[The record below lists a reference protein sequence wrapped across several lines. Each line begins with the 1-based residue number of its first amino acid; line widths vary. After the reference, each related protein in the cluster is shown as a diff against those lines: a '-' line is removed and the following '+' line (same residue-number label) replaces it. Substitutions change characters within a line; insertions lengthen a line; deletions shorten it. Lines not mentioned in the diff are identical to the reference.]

1 MTAPMRIPQ
10 GLGKRVGGGRPGPVQ
25 SQPKQSFMDW
35 WDKIV
40 AGREQSADP
49 FGAEVA
55 AQAQYGD
62 PASVLDRFEGDQGVL
77 VSDNREA
84 ADSLVPRGSLPA
96 GISEGDVMRGGAIDS
111 TETGLR
117 QQEGAARLE
126 RLRPRD
132 PGGDISLG
140 SGGPPPA
147 GGSLGGRL
155 TQKKRMERGGRGPD
169 VLDELEPTG
178 SPRMLMRKG
187 SGWAPAPQDPEAAG
201 IAQLRASGMSDD
213 DLLGLNPYGEPPTPE
228 LDPKTLAALM
238 QTLNLGR

>member
-147 GGSLGGRL
+147 SGSLGGRL
-155 TQKKRMERGGRGPD
+155 
-169 VLDELEPTG
+169 
-178 SPRMLMRKG
+178 MRKSSWG
-187 SGWAPAPQDPEAAG
+187 PARPAPQDPEAAG